1 MGLRYMVNLMACP
14 YGDSKCGACG
24 QRGIV
29 QHNVS
34 SFTDLRQNQLIA
46 LASELTMHD
55 RDAIGVEMTYL
66 SMVPPIEPYFAL
78 LEATCYIT
86 RFKDSEKVISFD
98 IPFGQFGI
106 RDRGYRVQVR
116 SASAEDPLMSWSR
129 AAYAFY
135 AAARTMNADR
145 QFTLFDADVE
155 DQGTAIGFLR
165 FYKANTNTIA
175 NGLVANTDPGAD
187 TLVATTKRDQDPEDV
202 ERRNLEAAN
211 LTSPDMISLDPEGTS
226 DATALG
232 STIGNLSAPS
242 GGYPV
247 FNSEYISSG
256 ARLNTLDVFLT
267 LIQVTAWN
275 FMQGAD
281 LVLQPLSFIGDW
293 NCKTN
298 YRSGG
303 IDPVGDSRFNI
314 SLAVQSHREM
324 VYFFMFNVV
333 KFAEAQLNVVDSKG
347 RKYKYGSFAIRTL

>member
-1 MGLRYMVNLMACP
+1 
-14 YGDSKCGACG
+14 
-24 QRGIV
+24 
-29 QHNVS
+29 
-34 SFTDLRQNQLIA
+34 
-46 LASELTMHD
+46 
-55 RDAIGVEMTYL
+55 MTYL
-66 SMVPPIEPYFAL
+66 DMVQPIEPYFAL

-86 RFKDSEKVISFD
+86 QFKDSEKVISFD
-98 IPFGQFGI
+98 IPFGQYGI

-135 AAARTMNADR
+135 AAARTMNADHKLN
-145 QFTLFDADVE
+145 LFDADVE
-155 DQGTAIGFLR
+155 YQGTVIGFLR
-165 FYKANTNTIA
+165 LYKANTNP
-175 NGLVANTDPGAD
+175 VADG
-187 TLVATTKRDQDPEDV
+187 LVATTKRNQISQEV
-202 ERRNLEAAN
+202 ERRDLEAAN
-211 LTSPDMISLDPEGTS
+211 LTSPDMISLDPEGTD

-232 STIGNLSAPS
+232 NLTAPT

-247 FNSEYISSG
+247 FNAEYILSG
-256 ARLNTLDVFLT
+256 ERLNTLNVFMT

-293 NCKTN
+293 SCKTN

-333 KFAEAQLNVVDSKG
+333 KFAEAQLNVVDSK
-347 RKYKYGSFAIRTL
+347 RSKFKYGSFAIRTL